1 MLTKFISSTHLVN
14 IKCDNLFFFS
24 IKFLNSSPQKEKKK
38 KRNFFWCLWSLFKRT
53 FSDEDNIEELFN
65 LRKEESQKIKSELKL
80 ISENDID
87 KFNSLIPEWKRNGII
102 LVNTQIPNQSFQFK
116 KYLKYFTIHPSKFPL
131 IRKLYRSSD
140 LYLLSKDIK
149 QSYSNIKYNLNFTG
163 NPLLTLPRDLFEKIQ
178 IRSPLSKSYEIM
190 RKYDKNFTIE
200 KFEKEIELV
209 FKQFLR
215 ISKGNDIV
223 QIKKIASESALA
235 MIKNDIKERK
245 EKKYDYVYKDP
256 IYVETPICQSCE
268 ILDTE
273 NVLMRLKISTQECI
287 EKKYNTSKGIKI
299 QDKGVIEN
307 NQYLIEVMRNPVPFV
322 EDLGHS
328 YIIVNYQK
336 IESYKQLL

>member
-14 IKCDNLFFFS
+14 IKCGKLFLFPV
-24 IKFLNSSPQKEKKK
+24 KFLNSSTQAEKKK
-38 KRNFFWCLWSLFKRT
+38 KTNFFCYLTSLFKKT
-53 FSDEDNIEELFN
+53 FSDEDDIEELFN
-65 LRKEESQKIKSELKL
+65 LRKKESQKIKSELKL

-102 LVNTQIPNQSFQFK
+102 LVNSHLPKKNFQFK
-116 KYLKYFTIHPSKFPL
+116 KYLKFFTLHPSKFPL
-131 IRKLYRSSD
+131 IKKLYRSSD

-163 NPLLTLPRDLFEKIQ
+163 NPLLTLPRDLLEKIQ

-190 RKYDKNFTIE
+190 KKYDKNFTIE

-215 ISKGNDIV
+215 ISKGNDIT

-235 MIKNDIKERK
+235 LIKNDIKERK
-245 EKKYDYVYKDP
+245 QKKFDYVYKEP
-256 IYVETPICQSCE
+256 IYVETPTCQSCE

-287 EKKYNTSKGIKI
+287 EKAITTSKGKKT

-336 IESYKQLL
+336 IESYRQLL